1 MANARLTSRLND
13 GSQAAPLADLR
24 SAFDMISIKGGKND
38 TIKIQPGNYTGDRN
52 HSFESGSYNFQN
64 PESIS
69 IVIMGMGAN
78 PSDVV
83 FSGNEDN
90 YRGFIEVPPFKKV
103 TFQNFTIRQMFN
115 GSDDK
120 SGGAAIAYRRNNSDL
135 LVDNMRFIKNLN
147 HTIYIHNVYFFYG
160 IS

>member
-1 MANARLTSRLND
+1 
-13 GSQAAPLADLR
+13 
-24 SAFDMISIKGGKND
+24 MISNKGGKND
-38 TIKIQPGNYTGDRN
+38 TIKIQPEIIQGIEIIRSSQELYFSKSLNP
-52 HSFESGSYNFQN
+52 FQ
-64 PESIS
+64 SLLWGW
-69 IVIMGMGAN
+69 VN
-78 PSDVV
+78 PSEVV

-135 LVDNMRFIKNLN
+135 LVDNMRFINN
-147 HTIYIHNVYFFYG
+147 RVHQSSYHSGGGAIYMSEEILEEA
-160 IS
+160 